1 MRNSKGVKMGR
12 KKSIKEKDLLAAI
25 EDSNGFVTTI
35 AARLH
40 CSWHAADNAIKASP
54 AAIQA
59 IKDEEEKTLD
69 FVEGKAI
76 TKINEGDGAMIRFY
90 LATKGKKRGFTYD
103 EKLEADESAEDNNI
117 NVICDTPDVE
127 PVDPATAEGDEWI

>member
-1 MRNSKGVKMGR
+1 MGR

-40 CSWHAADNAIKASP
+40 CSWHTADNAIKASP
-54 AAIQA
+54 AALQA
-59 IKDEEEKTLD
+59 VQDEEEKTLD

-76 TKINEGDGAMIRFY
+76 KKIDEGDGAMIRFY
-90 LATKGKKRGFTYD
+90 LATKGKKRGYTYE
-103 EKLEADESAEDNNI
+103 EKLEGDGAPEEKEINIIMDESATGGGEI
-117 NVICDTPDVE
+117 TE
-127 PVDPATAEGDEWI
+127 ADE

>member
-1 MRNSKGVKMGR
+1 MGR

-40 CSWHAADNAIKASP
+40 CSWHAADNAIKASE
-54 AAIQA
+54 AAMQA

-76 TKINEGDGAMIRFY
+76 KKINEGDGAMIRFY
-90 LATKGKKRGFTYD
+90 LATKGKKRGFTYE
-103 EKLEADESAEDNNI
+103 EKLEADETAEDSNI
-117 NVICDTPDVE
+117 NVVCDTPDVE
-127 PVDPATAEGDEWI
+127 PVDPATAEGDE

>member
-1 MRNSKGVKMGR
+1 MGR

-40 CSWHAADNAIKASP
+40 CSWHAADNAIKAS
-54 AAIQA
+54 AAAMQA

-90 LATKGKKRGFTYD
+90 LATKGKKRGYTYE
-103 EKLEADESAEDNNI
+103 EKLEADESAEDSNI
-117 NVICDTPDVE
+117 NVVCDTPDVE
-127 PVDPATAEGDEWI
+127 PVDPATAEGNE

>member
-1 MRNSKGVKMGR
+1 MGR

-40 CSWHAADNAIKASP
+40 CSWHAADNAIKAS
-54 AAIQA
+54 ALALQA

-76 TKINEGDGAMIRFY
+76 KKINEGDGAMIRFY

-103 EKLEADESAEDNNI
+103 EKMEADESAEDNNI

-127 PVDPATAEGDEWI
+127 PVDPATAEGDE

>member
-1 MRNSKGVKMGR
+1 MGR

-40 CSWHAADNAIKASP
+40 CSWHAADNAIKAS
-54 AAIQA
+54 AAAMQA

-117 NVICDTPDVE
+117 NVICDTPDAE
-127 PVDPATAEGDEWI
+127 PVDPATAEGDE

>member
-1 MRNSKGVKMGR
+1 MGR
-12 KKSIKEKDLLAAI
+12 KKSIKEKDLLAAS

-40 CSWHAADNAIKASP
+40 CSWHAADNAIKAS
-54 AAIQA
+54 AAALQA

-103 EKLEADESAEDNNI
+103 EKLEADESAEDSNI
-117 NVICDTPDVE
+117 NVICDTPDAE
-127 PVDPATAEGDEWI
+127 PVDPATAEGDE

>member
-1 MRNSKGVKMGR
+1 MGR

-40 CSWHAADNAIKASP
+40 CSWHAADNAIKAS
-54 AAIQA
+54 ALALQA

-76 TKINEGDGAMIRFY
+76 KKINEGDGAMIRFY
-90 LATKGKKRGFTYD
+90 LATKGKKRGYTYD
-103 EKLEADESAEDNNI
+103 EKLETDETAEDNNI
-117 NVICDTPDVE
+117 NVVCDTPDAE
-127 PVDPATAEGDEWI
+127 PVDPATAEGDE

>member
-1 MRNSKGVKMGR
+1 MGR

-40 CSWHAADNAIKASP
+40 CSWHAADNAIKAS
-54 AAIQA
+54 ALALQA

-76 TKINEGDGAMIRFY
+76 KKINEGDGAMIRFY
-90 LATKGKKRGFTYD
+90 LATKGKKRGFTYE
-103 EKLEADESAEDNNI
+103 EKLEADETAEDNEV
-117 NVICDTPDVE
+117 NVICDGEDVE
-127 PVDPATAEGDEWI
+127 PVDPATAEGVE

>member
-1 MRNSKGVKMGR
+1 MGR
-12 KKSIKEKDLLAAI
+12 KKIIKEKDLLAAI
-25 EDSNGFVTTI
+25 ENSNGFVTTI

-40 CSWHAADNAIKASP
+40 CSWHAADNAIKASV
-54 AAIQA
+54 AAMQA

-76 TKINEGDGAMIRFY
+76 KKINEGDGAMIRFY

-103 EKLEADESAEDNNI
+103 DKLETDETAEDSNI
-117 NVICDTPDVE
+117 NVVCDTPDVE
-127 PVDPATAEGDEWI
+127 PVDPAIAEGDE

>member
-1 MRNSKGVKMGR
+1 MGR

-40 CSWHAADNAIKASP
+40 CSWHAADNAIKAS
-54 AAIQA
+54 ALALQA

-76 TKINEGDGAMIRFY
+76 KKMNEGDGAMIRFY
-90 LATKGKKRGFTYD
+90 LATKGKKRGYTYD
-103 EKLEADESAEDNNI
+103 EKLETDESAEDSNI
-117 NVICDTPDVE
+117 NVVCDTPDAE
-127 PVDPATAEGDEWI
+127 PVDPATAEGDE

>member
-1 MRNSKGVKMGR
+1 MGR

-40 CSWHAADNAIKASP
+40 CSWHAADNAIKAS
-54 AAIQA
+54 AAALQA

-76 TKINEGDGAMIRFY
+76 SKINEGDGAMIRFY

-103 EKLEADESAEDNNI
+103 EKLDGDGDSSAEDNEV

-127 PVDPATAEGDEWI
+127 PVDPATVEGDE

>member
-1 MRNSKGVKMGR
+1 MGR

-40 CSWHAADNAIKASP
+40 CSWHAADNAIKAS
-54 AAIQA
+54 ALALQA

-76 TKINEGDGAMIRFY
+76 KKINEGDGAMIRFY
-90 LATKGKKRGFTYD
+90 LATKGKKRGYTYD
-103 EKLEADESAEDNNI
+103 EKMEADESAEDNNI
-117 NVICDTPDVE
+117 NVICDTPDAE
-127 PVDPATAEGDEWI
+127 PVDPAIAEGDE

>member
-1 MRNSKGVKMGR
+1 MGR

-40 CSWHAADNAIKASP
+40 CSWHAADNAIKAS
-54 AAIQA
+54 ALALQA

-76 TKINEGDGAMIRFY
+76 KKINEGDGAMIRFY

-103 EKLEADESAEDNNI
+103 EKLETDESAEDNNI
-117 NVICDTPDVE
+117 NVICDTPDAE
-127 PVDPATAEGDEWI
+127 PVDPATAEGDE

>member
-1 MRNSKGVKMGR
+1 MGR

-40 CSWHAADNAIKASP
+40 CSWHAADNAIKAS
-54 AAIQA
+54 ALALQA

-76 TKINEGDGAMIRFY
+76 KKINEGDGAMIRFY
-90 LATKGKKRGFTYD
+90 LATKGKKRGYTYD
-103 EKLEADESAEDNNI
+103 EKLETDESAEDNNI

-127 PVDPATAEGDEWI
+127 PVDPATAEGD

>member
-1 MRNSKGVKMGR
+1 MGR

-40 CSWHAADNAIKASP
+40 CSWHAADNAIKASL
-54 AAIQA
+54 AALQA

-76 TKINEGDGAMIRFY
+76 KKINEGDGAMIRFY
-90 LATKGKKRGFTYD
+90 LATKGKKRGFTYE
-103 EKLEADESAEDNNI
+103 EKLEADETAEDNEV
-117 NVICDTPDVE
+117 NVICDGEDVE
-127 PVDPATAEGDEWI
+127 PVDPVTAEGDE

>member
-1 MRNSKGVKMGR
+1 MGR

-40 CSWHAADNAIKASP
+40 CSWHAADNAIKAS
-54 AAIQA
+54 AAALQA
-59 IKDEEEKTLD
+59 RKDEEEKTLD

-76 TKINEGDGAMIRFY
+76 KKINEGDGAMIRFY
-90 LATKGKKRGFTYD
+90 LATKGKKRGFTYE
-103 EKLEADESAEDNNI
+103 EKLEADETAEENNV
-117 NVICDTPDVE
+117 NVICDGEDVE
-127 PVDPATAEGDEWI
+127 PVDPATAEGDE

>member
-1 MRNSKGVKMGR
+1 MGR
-12 KKSIKEKDLLAAI
+12 KKSIKEKALLAAI

-40 CSWHAADNAIKASP
+40 CSWHAADNAIKAS
-54 AAIQA
+54 AAAMQA

-76 TKINEGDGAMIRFY
+76 KKINEGDGAMIRFY

-117 NVICDTPDVE
+117 NVICDTPDAE
-127 PVDPATAEGDEWI
+127 PVDPATAEGDE

>member
-1 MRNSKGVKMGR
+1 MGR

-40 CSWHAADNAIKASP
+40 CSWHAADNAIKAS
-54 AAIQA
+54 ALALQA

-76 TKINEGDGAMIRFY
+76 ERIKADDGAMIRFY
-90 LATKGKKRGFTYD
+90 LATKGKKRGYTYD
-103 EKLEADESAEDNNI
+103 EKLEADETAEDNNV
-117 NVICDTPDVE
+117 NVICDTPDAE
-127 PVDPATAEGDEWI
+127 PVDPATAEGDE